1 MKRFKKIIGL
11 FLVLLMVISLI
22 PQTEAKAASKVKI
35 VYKKKT
41 TGYARKKT
49 FLYLNG
55 KKKAIIKTPTFMK
68 QGCYVGPASTIY
80 KAAGMDVV
88 YKDVGH
94 KTLILTRGK
103 HKVKMTNGS
112 VKAVVDGKKVIWDT
126 APIYAK

>member
-49 FLYLNG
+49 FRWSG
-55 KKKAIIKTPTFMK
+55 
-68 QGCYVGPASTIY
+68 
-80 KAAGMDVV
+80 
-88 YKDVGH
+88 
-94 KTLILTRGK
+94 
-103 HKVKMTNGS
+103 
-112 VKAVVDGKKVIWDT
+112 
-126 APIYAK
+126 